1 MIRDQRYVFRITVLV
16 SPHNRL
22 FCFETKY
29 HILTTIMSG
38 LEVALIILVS
48 VWTVIFIV
56 VAIAV
61 IVIFFAIK
69 KTVDKFYKLL
79 DETEKA
85 AEEVQLPLKLAMA
98 GVAGMVSKNAFEAI
112 RKITTLATAVS
123 PKKKKSSED

>member
-1 MIRDQRYVFRITVLV
+1 
-16 SPHNRL
+16 
-22 FCFETKY
+22 
-29 HILTTIMSG
+29 MSG

-112 RKITTLATAVS
+112 RKITTLATSVS
-123 PKKKKSSED
+123 SKKKKSED